1 MKFLPLHSVDGI
13 GVTSVE
19 FRQKVLGE
27 PAAFKRQ
34 ETSYLHPTADLQGAS
49 AMDIHLAEELLDELI
64 PSLESAEAQS
74 AAILQ
79 FLKDTGMATDE
90 QLAPYLEQAGNA
102 SNVRWR
108 AARLRINRLLSA
120 IGKSAEDASKK
131 KEEAA
136 EEKKKKEK
144 PAEEKTAPQK
154 TAPESRQREKDPY
167 RKEDQAGSSKVEKAT
182 EAGQR
187 QSKSTEAES
196 EERSAAQTDTRHAE
210 SKQAK
215 SDQEKPGI
223 QKETSATGKSEK
235 AGEARGENQ
244 KPAELRTKKAGEG
257 EHERSTGVTNQPDSQ
272 RAKADRENPERQ
284 QAASDPGKSEKLTQ
298 PDRTRHTSDKKGA
311 A

>member
-136 EEKKKKEK
+136 EETKKE
-144 PAEEKTAPQK
+144 EKAAVGETALQK
-154 TAPESRQREKDPY
+154 KAPESRQSEKHP
-167 RKEDQAGSSKVEKAT
+167 
-182 EAGQR
+182 R

-196 EERSAAQTDTRHAE
+196 EERSAAAKELARQSDTGHAE
-210 SKQAK
+210 NKQAK
-215 SDQEKPGI
+215 GDQQRPGI
-223 QKETSATGKSEK
+223 QQATSATGKSEK
-235 AGEARGENQ
+235 AGEARGERQ
-244 KPAELRTKKAGEG
+244 KPAEFKTRIAGES
-257 EHERSTGVTNQPDSQ
+257 EHERSTGDAKQPASQ
-272 RAKADRENPERQ
+272 
-284 QAASDPGKSEKLTQ
+284 SGSGKS
-298 PDRTRHTSDKKGA
+298 
-311 A
+311 